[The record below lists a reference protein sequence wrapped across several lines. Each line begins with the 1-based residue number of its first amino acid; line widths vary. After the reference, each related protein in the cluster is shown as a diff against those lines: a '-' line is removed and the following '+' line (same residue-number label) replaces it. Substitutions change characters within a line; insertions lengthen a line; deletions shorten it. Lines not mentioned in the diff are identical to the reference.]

1 MWFKKVISPSCT
13 SGTLRCRCRLI
24 YYLFYFKLKTN
35 PVFLGVIFSVR
46 DRTIILS
53 PFAITFYSPIQIIY
67 TSNTTNATS
76 RAGNYLPFQSI
87 SLHPRFL
94 VGFVLLGHQ
103 FFVRCVVDCCLL
115 FFELR
120 ILITIL
126 VSSNSPY
133 SHFRSS
139 NDKYMLNPHSEMVGY
154 IVLSIHRTSNCIYR

>member
-1 MWFKKVISPSCT
+1 MPLVE
-13 SGTLRCRCRLI
+13 
-24 YYLFYFKLKTN
+24 
-35 PVFLGVIFSVR
+35 
-46 DRTIILS
+46 
-53 PFAITFYSPIQIIY
+53 QE
-67 TSNTTNATS
+67 TTYPS
-76 RAGNYLPFQSI
+76 RASHFTPWL
-87 SLHPRFL
+87 L

-139 NDKYMLNPHSEMVGY
+139 NDKSMPLCQTYSLQLTRPNCY
-154 IVLSIHRTSNCIYR
+154 IQLLISLCQTYNLQLTKPNCYTQLLISLCQTYNLQLTRTNCDLQLLISLCQTYSLQLTRPNCYIELLI